1 MDANAYRSCLLC
13 PRACG
18 VDRTAGEIGV
28 CRVGSELRVARAAL
42 HPWEEP
48 CLVGDK
54 GSGAVFFSGCGL
66 GCVYCQNRAISRGE
80 AGAAIS
86 VGRLSEIFL
95 ELQEAGA
102 ANINLVTGTQFVP
115 SILVSL
121 ASAKERGLSLPVVW
135 NTGGYESEA
144 TLDALSGAV
153 DIFLPDLKYATNE
166 TAREYSRAP
175 DYPAVALSAIEK
187 MLSISGAPVFSD
199 DGRLKRGTVV
209 RLLLL
214 PGRLLE
220 AKTAL
225 TRVFRLCGNRVIYSL
240 MRQYTPQPGLPSPLD
255 RRVTDREYSSLVDHA
270 VSLGIE
276 RGYTQDKDCAEESFI
291 PAFDLTGVLPEP
303 SGASNRKTY
312 RTANRSDLGTKRYGR
327 NRKEPN
333 L

>member
-1 MDANAYRSCLLC
+1 MDADAYRFCRLC

-18 VDRTAGEIGV
+18 VDRTAGKTGA
-28 CRVGSELRVARAAL
+28 CRVGAELRVARAAL

-54 GSGAVFFSGCGL
+54 GSGAVFFAGCGL

-80 AGAAIS
+80 AGAAIT
-86 VGRLSEIFL
+86 VERLATIFL

-115 SILVSL
+115 SILPAL
-121 ASAKERGLSLPVVW
+121 ASARERGLSLPVVW
-135 NTGGYESEA
+135 NSGGYETDA
-144 TLDALSGAV
+144 TLDALSGSV
-153 DIFLPDLKYATNE
+153 DIFLPDYKYATSE

-175 DYPAVALSAIEK
+175 DYPAVALAAIEK
-187 MLSISGAPVFSD
+187 MLSISGEPIFAD
-199 DGRLKRGTVV
+199 DGRLLRGTVV

-255 RRVTDREYSSLVDHA
+255 RRVTDREYSSFVDHA

-276 RGYTQDKDCAEESFI
+276 RGYTQEKDCAEESFI
-291 PAFDLTGVLPEP
+291 PSFDLTGVL
-303 SGASNRKTY
+303 K
-312 RTANRSDLGTKRYGR
+312 K
-327 NRKEPN
+327 
-333 L
+333 